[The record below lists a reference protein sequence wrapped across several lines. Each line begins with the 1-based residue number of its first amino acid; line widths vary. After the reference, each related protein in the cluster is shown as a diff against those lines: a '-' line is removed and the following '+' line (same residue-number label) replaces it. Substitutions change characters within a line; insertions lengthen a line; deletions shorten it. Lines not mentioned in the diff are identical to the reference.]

1 MNTQPLGRRER
12 RKLKTRNDLKQATEE
27 LLIEIGFDEL
37 NIQRI
42 TDRAD
47 LARATFY
54 LHFGDIEEA
63 VWAVL
68 ADRMEELGKV
78 MWDVEENDPKQ
89 ARYAKWVNIFEYVQ
103 LHRPLMSAILGE
115 KGHIKLIQRVNDLMS
130 HMLEADLRSGRVSR
144 TTDLPLE
151 FESQFYTG
159 AVIQI
164 IVWWLG
170 QDKQYTPE
178 ELANMVYQII
188 LREPVDL

>member
-1 MNTQPLGRRER
+1 
-12 RKLKTRNDLKQATEE
+12 
-27 LLIEIGFDEL
+27 
-37 NIQRI
+37 
-42 TDRAD
+42 
-47 LARATFY
+47 
-54 LHFGDIEEA
+54 
-63 VWAVL
+63 
-68 ADRMEELGKV
+68 

-89 ARYAKWVNIFEYVQ
+89 VRYAKWVNIFEYVQ